1 MPDPSNTPEALSGFI
16 NHKADSLSR
25 IASAMERIA
34 TQLEQGPME
43 GPLTFYDQLAS
54 VADELGNINRALP
67 GEFS

>member
-1 MPDPSNTPEALSGFI
+1 MTST
-16 NHKADSLSR
+16 DSELLAR
-25 IASAMERIA
+25 IASALERIA
-34 TQLEQGPME
+34 TQLEKGSEE